1 MGISKKTT
9 TLATVVAAAVVVGL
23 TALPADAATTTRW
36 ADFTDLAGAAGA
48 QTGALSLGLG
58 AFPDATI
65 ATDAG
70 TRNAGVVS
78 GATTWLSPT
87 TPVGS
92 KYGTSRNQEY
102 LNLPATTSNGPST
115 TTYTFDTATPT
126 AGWAI
131 VLGDIDADAVRV
143 SATTATGAA
152 VPTAQLN
159 YRGGFNYCSNSG
171 AGEPSCTG
179 AATDVPTWD
188 AATATLTGNDG
199 ASDTSGA
206 AGWFEPTAAIKSLT
220 FTFTS
225 RSGLPIFQTW
235 FTGLARDIS
244 GSVAS
249 TTDGGSA
256 YAGATLTLTD
266 ANGDAVAT
274 TTSDA
279 SGAYAFPGY
288 TAAPGYTV
296 AVEVPAGWTANGPMN
311 RGVDLTTQDAANVN
325 FELAPPVVAPSGTIA
340 GSVLDEDGVPVP
352 DVTID
357 LDGALAD
364 VTTTTDADGTYDFAG
379 LDVGDYTVTATA
391 PDDFEFV
398 GPAAQTVSI
407 DDPGAAVTVPAFRLA
422 AVVAEPTPT
431 PTPTPTPDP
440 TATAAPTSVPSP
452 SDAPTGAPNPG
463 NVGGRPGSG
472 SLPATGAETLPGL
485 TITAGLL
492 LGLGALFALGSGSAA
507 ARRRRVHAR
516 TER

>member
-1 MGISKKTT
+1 MGISTKITT
-9 TLATVVAAAVVVGL
+9 SLATLSTAAVIVGVA
-23 TALPADAATTTRW
+23 ALPASAATTTRW
-36 ADFTDLAGAAGA
+36 AEFTELAGAAGA
-48 QTGALSLGLG
+48 QTGSLTLDIG
-58 AFPDATI
+58 AFPTATI

-70 TRNAGVVS
+70 TRNAGVVQ
-78 GATTWLSPT
+78 GASTWLSPS
-87 TPVGS
+87 TPVGA
-92 KYGTSRNQEY
+92 KYGTSRNQDY
-102 LNLPATTSNGPST
+102 LNLPATTSNSPST

-126 AGWAI
+126 AGWAL

-152 VPTAQLN
+152 VPVAQLN

-179 AATDVPTWD
+179 SATDVPSWD
-188 AATATLTGNDG
+188 PATATLTGNDG
-199 ASDTSGA
+199 AADTSGA

-235 FTGLARDIS
+235 FTGRARDIS

-249 TTDGGSA
+249 TADGGSA
-256 YAGATLTLTD
+256 YEGATVTLTD
-266 ANGDAVAT
+266 TNGDAVAT

-279 SGAYAFPGY
+279 SGSYAFPGY

-296 AVEVPAGWTANGPMN
+296 AVEVPAGWTANGPTS
-311 RGVDLTTQDAANVN
+311 RGVDLSTQDAANVN

-340 GSVLDEDGVPVP
+340 GSVIDEEGAPVA
-352 DVTID
+352 DVAIE
-357 LDGALAD
+357 LDGPLAD
-364 VTTTTDADGTYDFAG
+364 VTTTTDDDGTYDFAG

-391 PDDFEFV
+391 PDDFEFD
-398 GPAAQTVSI
+398 GPAAQTVSV
-407 DDPGAAVTVPAFRLA
+407 DNAGAAVTVPAFRLA
-422 AVVAEPTPT
+422 AVIAEPT

-440 TATAAPTSVPSP
+440 TATPVPTTVPSP
-452 SDAPTGAPNPG
+452 SDAPTAAPTPG
-463 NVGGRPGSG
+463 TVGGRPGSG

-492 LGLGALFALGSGSAA
+492 LGLGALFTLGSGSAA
-507 ARRRRVHAR
+507 ARRRRVYAR

>member
-143 SATTATGAA
+143 SATTTTGAA

-249 TTDGGSA
+249 TADGGSA

-364 VTTTTDADGTYDFAG
+364 VTTTTDADGSYDFVG
-379 LDVGDYTVTATA
+379 LDVGDYAVTATA

-398 GPAAQTVSI
+398 GPAAQTVSVVA
-407 DDPGAAVTVPAFRLA
+407 PGAAVTVPAFRLA

-431 PTPTPTPDP
+431 PTPTPDP

-452 SDAPTGAPNPG
+452 SDAPHGCAHSRERRWTTGIGLIAG
-463 NVGGRPGSG
+463 DGR
-472 SLPATGAETLPGL
+472 
-485 TITAGLL
+485 
-492 LGLGALFALGSGSAA
+492 
-507 ARRRRVHAR
+507 
-516 TER
+516 

>member
-1 MGISKKTT
+1 MGISTKITT
-9 TLATVVAAAVVVGL
+9 SLATLSTAAVIVGVA
-23 TALPADAATTTRW
+23 ALPASAATTTRW
-36 ADFTDLAGAAGA
+36 AEFTELAGAAGA
-48 QTGALSLGLG
+48 QTGSLTLDIG
-58 AFPDATI
+58 AFPTATI

-70 TRNAGVVS
+70 TRNAGVVQ
-78 GATTWLSPT
+78 GASTWLSPS
-87 TPVGS
+87 TPVGA
-92 KYGTSRNQEY
+92 KYGTSRNQDY
-102 LNLPATTSNGPST
+102 LNLPATTSNSPST

-126 AGWAI
+126 AGWAL

-152 VPTAQLN
+152 VPVAQLN
-159 YRGGFNYCSNSG
+159 YRGGFNYCSNSV

-179 AATDVPTWD
+179 SATDVPSWD
-188 AATATLTGNDG
+188 PATATLTGNDG
-199 ASDTSGA
+199 AADTSGA

-235 FTGLARDIS
+235 FTGRARDIS

-249 TTDGGSA
+249 TADGGSA
-256 YAGATLTLTD
+256 YEGATVTLTD
-266 ANGDAVAT
+266 TNGDAVAT

-279 SGAYAFPGY
+279 SGSYAFPGY

-296 AVEVPAGWTANGPMN
+296 AVEVPAGWTANGPTS
-311 RGVDLTTQDAANVN
+311 RGVDLSTQDAANLN

-340 GSVLDEDGVPVP
+340 GSVIDEEGAPVP
-352 DVTID
+352 DVTIE

-364 VTTTTDADGTYDFAG
+364 VTTTTDDDGTYDFAG

-391 PDDFEFV
+391 PDDFEFD
-398 GPAAQTVSI
+398 GPAAQTVSV
-407 DDPGAAVTVPAFRLA
+407 DNAGAAVSVPAFRLA
-422 AVVAEPTPT
+422 AVIAEPT

-440 TATAAPTSVPSP
+440 TATPVPTTVPSP
-452 SDAPTGAPNPG
+452 SDASTAAPTPG
-463 NVGGRPGSG
+463 TVGGRPGSG

-492 LGLGALFALGSGSAA
+492 LGLGALFTLGSGSAA
-507 ARRRRVHAR
+507 ARRRRVYAR

>member
-9 TLATVVAAAVVVGL
+9 TLATVAAAAVVVGL

-36 ADFTDLAGAAGA
+36 ADFTDLIGPAGA
-48 QTGALSLGLG
+48 QTGALSLGIG
-58 AFPDATI
+58 AFPNATI

-126 AGWAI
+126 AGWAL

-143 SATTATGAA
+143 SATTATGATVSA
-152 VPTAQLN
+152 AQLN
-159 YRGGFNYCSNSG
+159 YRGGFNYCANSG
-171 AGEPSCTG
+171 TGQPSCTG
-179 AATDVPTWD
+179 SATDVPTWD
-188 AATATLTGNDG
+188 PATATLTGNDG
-199 ASDTSGA
+199 AADTSGA
-206 AGWFEPTAAIKSLT
+206 AGWFEPTAAIKTLT
-220 FTFTS
+220 FSFTS

-244 GSVAS
+244 GSVTS
-249 TTDGGSA
+249 TADGGSA

-296 AVEVPAGWTANGPMN
+296 AVEVPTGWTANGSSS
-311 RGVDLTTQDAANVN
+311 RGVDLTTQDAANVT

-340 GSVLDEDGVPVP
+340 GSVLDEDGAPVP
-352 DVTID
+352 DVIID

-364 VTTTTDADGTYDFAG
+364 VTTTSDDDGTYDFAG

-391 PDDFEFV
+391 PDDFEFD
-398 GPAAQTVSI
+398 GPAAQTVSV
-407 DDPGAAVTVPAFRLA
+407 DNAGAAVTVPAFRLA
-422 AVVAEPTPT
+422 AVIAEPT

-440 TATAAPTSVPSP
+440 TATPAPTTVPSP
-452 SDAPTGAPNPG
+452 SDAPTAAPAPG
-463 NVGGRPGSG
+463 TVGGRPGSG

-485 TITAGLL
+485 TITASLL
-492 LGLGALFALGSGSAA
+492 LGLGALFALGSGTAA